1 MVFSNNIRL
10 KKLQFTNLFVLK
22 SAVNRALDAHMAFVL
37 QKTTGAFQVDPR
49 PPREK
54 EARGGGGG
62 VGGVPICRNIRI
74 AVLLGEASAKV
85 FKHN

>member
-37 QKTTGAFQVDPR
+37 QKTTG
-49 PPREK
+49 
-54 EARGGGGG
+54 
-62 VGGVPICRNIRI
+62 
-74 AVLLGEASAKV
+74 VL
-85 FKHN
+85 